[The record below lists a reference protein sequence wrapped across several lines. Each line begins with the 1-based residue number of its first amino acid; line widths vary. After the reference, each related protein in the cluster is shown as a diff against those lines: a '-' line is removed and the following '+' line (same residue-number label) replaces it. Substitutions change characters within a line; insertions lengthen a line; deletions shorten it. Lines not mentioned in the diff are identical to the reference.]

1 MQKIINVLAVASAA
15 VSVAVVGLGGYVYLN
30 REAIIEDVKEKAL
43 GGLGGSLGGAGLGGD
58 LPIGTP
64 DLAAPDNAATAP
76 VPSGGLGV
84 PTF

>member
-30 REAIIEDVKEKAL
+30 REAIIEDVKQKAL
-43 GGLGGSLGGAGLGGD
+43 GGLGGSLGGGSLGGD
-58 LPIGTP
+58 LPIGAP
-64 DLAAPDNAATAP
+64 DLAAPTPQANI
-76 VPSGGLGV
+76 PSGGLGV